1 MMKHLRTVL
10 ILTFISLFAFSCTD
24 GERMRRQLACL
35 QARNQTDS
43 LLTDDSLAQALCYYF
58 DSHGT
63 SNEQVLAHYLL
74 ARTYTDKGEAPQA
87 LDEYHRAA
95 ECADT
100 TSEDCNYL
108 LLAKVHGQMAELFF
122 NMYLPNEMLD
132 ELQLGHRY
140 AIKAN
145 DTITRLIAYERQA
158 IAYDLLGETDSAQTI
173 MRNSFHLFSQYGYDD
188 MAADC
193 VTLIINHEIEH
204 GNWKAAKYFI
214 DIFENRSNYFQ
225 DGEALNGHEAYY
237 YLKSKY
243 YIGIGENDSA
253 EIVLRKGMESASDN
267 DAKEALC
274 HGFSL
279 LYQKKN
285 IPDSAAKYATLCYQY
300 GTDNYRDNIANELRH
315 IQGLYNY
322 NRNQIIAREK
332 GEEARQSRQMV
343 WILLFLLTFLI
354 VSCIYL
360 FIIFRQKRKLAWER
374 YIQDQ
379 EELEKLQESV
389 QKLEDEKRKLED
401 GLKRNDE
408 LVHMIEEER
417 VEITLLNS
425 RIQKYEQ
432 RNAKKH
438 KVKTEQYL
446 QALPVYQKLHSLAEK
461 PVLLPTDKD
470 WTDLK
475 NSFYDAI
482 PQFFVFINDSS
493 SMLSEVEYR
502 ICMLTWL
509 KFSPSE
515 IANLLNISIINVS
528 VIRKR
533 LLKKLFGKE
542 GSAKVFD
549 VKIREIY

>member
-1 MMKHLRTVL
+1 MKHLSIIL
-10 ILTFISLFAFSCTD
+10 ILTIISLFAASCTD
-24 GERMRRQLACL
+24 GERMRQQLTEL
-35 QARNQTDS
+35 QKRNQADS
-43 LLTDDSLAQALCYYF
+43 LLTNDSLALALCDYF

-63 SNEQVLAHYLL
+63 ANERLLAHYLL
-74 ARTYTDKGEAPQA
+74 ARTYTDMGEAPRA
-87 LDEYHRAA
+87 LDEYHYAA

-100 TSEDCNYL
+100 TAQDCDFL
-108 LLAKVHGQMAELFF
+108 QLAKVHGQMAELFF
-122 NMYLPNEMLD
+122 NLYLPYEMLN
-132 ELQLGHRY
+132 ELQLGYRY

-145 DTITRLIAYERQA
+145 DTITGLIAYERQA
-158 IAYDLLGETDSAQTI
+158 VAYDLMGEKDSAKTI
-173 MRNSFHLFSQYGYDD
+173 MLNTFHLFTQYGHDD

-193 VTLIINHEIEH
+193 VTLIINNDIEH

-214 DIFENRSNYFQ
+214 DLFESRSNYFH
-225 DGEALNGHEAYY
+225 DGEILNGHEAYY

-253 EIVLRKGMESASDN
+253 EIILRKGMESALDN
-267 DAKEALC
+267 DVKEAIC
-274 HGFSL
+274 NGFSL
-279 LYQKKN
+279 LYKKKN
-285 IPDSAAKYATLCYQY
+285 MPDSVAKYAMLCYQY
-300 GTDNYRDNIANELRH
+300 GSDNYRDNIANELRH

-322 NRNQIIAREK
+322 NRNQTIAKEK
-332 GEEARQSRQMV
+332 SEEARKSKQIA
-343 WILLFLLTFLI
+343 WIFFFLIIFLI

-360 FIIFRQKRKLAWER
+360 FIIIRQKRKLAWER

-401 GLKRNDE
+401 GLERNDE
-408 LVHMIEEER
+408 LFHMIEEER

-432 RNAKKH
+432 RNAKKN
-438 KVKTEQYL
+438 KVKIEQYL
-446 QALPVYQKLHSLAEK
+446 QTLPVYQKLHSLAEK
-461 PVLLPTDKD
+461 PVSLPTDKD
-470 WTDLK
+470 WIDLK

-482 PQFFVFINDSS
+482 PHFFVFINDSS
-493 SMLSEVEYR
+493 SILSDVEYR